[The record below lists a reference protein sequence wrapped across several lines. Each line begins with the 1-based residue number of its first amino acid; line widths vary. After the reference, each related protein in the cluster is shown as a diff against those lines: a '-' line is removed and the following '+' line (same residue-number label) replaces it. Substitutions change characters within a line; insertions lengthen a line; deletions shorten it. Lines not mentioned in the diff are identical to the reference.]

1 MFRTFSFI
9 SFPFSVILPSWC
21 LQTLSYVDAHLCTHI
36 HTQWCKSFNWL
47 VGMSIRALISLWV
60 ISQLLCFFVCLCVC
74 MPVCVF
80 TCPAFFNLFVWE
92 KIVFVLWFPIRKT
105 NGPSFCFYLLPSAY
119 LLASSNFSF
128 LIPPPVLCFHFHLFF
143 LSFYVPHSKR
153 PPLSSVISY
162 SLHLILSTSGS
173 MTLISVFIK
182 PLDDFISFSL
192 NATFLVF
199 ASGTQAYSAV
209 HKPFTVDVL
218 WTIGL
223 RPGCQHLTWIR
234 VTTPNRWLAITQRWL
249 LSSSDLLFSLS
260 SLYVIYTHHTLD

>member
-1 MFRTFSFI
+1 MFSLARRSSIFSCARKLSLFFDFQLERQTALLSAFI
-9 SFPFSVILPSWC
+9 YYFL
-21 LQTLSYVDAHLCTHI
+21 HI
-36 HTQWCKSFNWL
+36 
-47 VGMSIRALISLWV
+47 
-60 ISQLLCFFVCLCVC
+60 
-74 MPVCVF
+74 
-80 TCPAFFNLFVWE
+80 
-92 KIVFVLWFPIRKT
+92 
-105 NGPSFCFYLLPSAY
+105 YLLPPT
-119 LLASSNFSF
+119 F
-128 LIPPPVLCFHFHLFF
+128 LTPPPVLCFHFHLFF

-223 RPGCQHLTWIR
+223 RPGCQHLTQIR
-234 VTTPNRWLAITQRWL
+234 VTTPNRWLAITQR
-249 LSSSDLLFSLS
+249 
-260 SLYVIYTHHTLD
+260 

>member
-1 MFRTFSFI
+1 MHTCVHTYTHNDAKVLIDWSACQSELWFPSG
-9 SFPFSVILPSWC
+9 SFPSCCVS
-21 LQTLSYVDAHLCTHI
+21 
-36 HTQWCKSFNWL
+36 
-47 VGMSIRALISLWV
+47 
-60 ISQLLCFFVCLCVC
+60 LCVC
-74 MPVCVF
+74 VCACVCVF
-80 TCPAFFNLFVWE
+80 SLARRSSIFSCARKLSLFFDFQLERQTALLSAFIYYLLH
-92 KIVFVLWFPIRKT
+92 I
-105 NGPSFCFYLLPSAY
+105 YLLPPT
-119 LLASSNFSF
+119 F
-128 LIPPPVLCFHFHLFF
+128 LISPPVLCFHFHLFF

-223 RPGCQHLTWIR
+223 RPGCQHLTRIR
-234 VTTPNRWLAITQRWL
+234 VTTPNWWLAITQRWL
-249 LSSSDLLFSLS
+249 LSSSHLLFSLS
-260 SLYVIYTHHTLD
+260 SLYGIYTHHTLD

>member
-1 MFRTFSFI
+1 
-9 SFPFSVILPSWC
+9 
-21 LQTLSYVDAHLCTHI
+21 
-36 HTQWCKSFNWL
+36 
-47 VGMSIRALISLWV
+47 MSIRALISLWV

-74 MPVCVF
+74 MRVCVF
-80 TCPAFFNLFVWE
+80 TCPAFFNLFVCE
-92 KIVFVLWFPIRKT
+92 KIVFVDFQLERQTALLSAFIYYLLHI
-105 NGPSFCFYLLPSAY
+105 YLLPPT
-119 LLASSNFSF
+119 F
-128 LIPPPVLCFHFHLFF
+128 LISPPVLCFHFHLFF

-223 RPGCQHLTWIR
+223 RPGCQHLTRIR
-234 VTTPNRWLAITQRWL
+234 VTTPNWWLAITQR
-249 LSSSDLLFSLS
+249 
-260 SLYVIYTHHTLD
+260 